1 MLAQLANNWWWVAL
15 RGVAAI
21 LLGIVAFVI
30 PGLTFLVLVIWFG
43 AYAFVDGIFTII
55 AAFTHRAAN
64 ERWWVML
71 LEGIL
76 GIVVGVITFFQ
87 PGLTG
92 AALVFVIAAWAIVT
106 GILEVVAAIRL
117 RQEIR
122 GEFWL
127 ALTGILSVIAGILM
141 FVFPDIGAL
150 TIVWIIGAYA
160 LLFGI
165 LLLALAWKLRG
176 MKAEMSGGKMAAS

>member
-1 MLAQLANNWWWVAL
+1 MLAQMVNNWIWVAL
-15 RGVAAI
+15 RGVLAI
-21 LLGIVAFVI
+21 IFGIIAFAL

-43 AYAFVDGIFTII
+43 AYAFVDGIFTIL
-55 AAFTHRAAN
+55 AAFTNRTKN
-64 ERWWVML
+64 DRWWVML

-76 GIVVGVITFFQ
+76 GVAVGVIAFFL
-87 PGLTG
+87 PATLG
-92 AALVFVIAAWAIVT
+92 AALVLVVAAWAVVT

-117 RQEIR
+117 REEIK

-127 ALTGILSVIAGILM
+127 ALTGVLSVIAGVLM
-141 FVFPDIGAL
+141 FVFPDVGAV

-165 LLLALAWKLRG
+165 MLLVLAFKLRG
-176 MKAEMSGGKMAAS
+176 MKGQMRSGTTAAA

>member
-55 AAFTHRAAN
+55 AAFTHRTAN

-87 PGLTG
+87 PGITG

-127 ALTGILSVIAGILM
+127 ALTGVLSVIAGILM
-141 FVFPDIGAL
+141 FLFPDVGAL

>member
-1 MLAQLANNWWWVAL
+1 MLAQMANNWIWVAL
-15 RGVAAI
+15 RGVLAI
-21 LLGIVAFVI
+21 LFGIVAFVL
-30 PGLTFLVLVIWFG
+30 PGLTFLVLVLWFG

-55 AAFTHRAAN
+55 AAFTNRTKN
-64 ERWWVML
+64 DRWWVML

-76 GIVVGVITFFQ
+76 GIVVGVLTYLQ
-87 PGLTG
+87 PGITG
-92 AALVFVIAAWAIVT
+92 TALVFLIAVWAIVT

-117 RQEIR
+117 RQEIQ

-127 ALTGILSVIAGILM
+127 ALTGVLSVIAGVLM
-141 FVFPDIGAL
+141 FVFPDVGAV

-165 LLLALAWKLRG
+165 MLLVLAWKLRG
-176 MKAEMSGGKMAAS
+176 MKEQMGSGKTATA